1 MVSWSLTQ
9 ELAGWSPSL
18 NSVKTFRKTPMLLF
32 DNIDLTREGNKA
44 TRFTSI
50 NSLYDVFQLQIII
63 DLEKLRELRWH
74 YVKNGCLFQ
83 YRVNIFCC
91 KDVQCERVLKDSNGF
106 SSTFSFTIY
115 LEDIIHIFL
124 Q

>member
-1 MVSWSLTQ
+1 
-9 ELAGWSPSL
+9 
-18 NSVKTFRKTPMLLF
+18 MLLF

-74 YVKNGCLFQ
+74 YVKMAAFF
-83 YRVNIFCC
+83 NI
-91 KDVQCERVLKDSNGF
+91 G
-106 SSTFSFTIY
+106 
-115 LEDIIHIFL
+115 
-124 Q
+124 